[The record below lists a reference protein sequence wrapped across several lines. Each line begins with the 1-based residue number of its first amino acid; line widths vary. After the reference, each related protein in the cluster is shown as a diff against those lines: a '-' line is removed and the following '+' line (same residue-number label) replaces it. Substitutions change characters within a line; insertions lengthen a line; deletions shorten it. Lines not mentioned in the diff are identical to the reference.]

1 MNVLV
6 VEHQDSAR
14 EDLCDELSRLGCAEN
29 VRAAASEQEAEDILT
44 TLTPDIVVL
53 DMQLP
58 ESGAFRIADRSWP
71 GSVPVI
77 VCVTGFERRL
87 VEALSQHRVEYLV
100 RPFGADDL
108 NYVMTRG
115 RRPDPIDPALN
126 LKRLLDAAISLR
138 YPVRGRI
145 STWLQGKAFIL
156 GANEIAAIRY
166 MGGRYYLWTAGGI
179 HETAGPAV
187 EIENAIRSSSF
198 HRVYPNALINADR
211 ERFGSDLRRARL
223 WLERCH
229 FADVFLRRRPMPGKG
244 GRTGGLFDAGRDL
257 APR

>member
-1 MNVLV
+1 VNVLV

-14 EDLCDELSRLGCAEN
+14 EDLCDELSRLGFGES
-29 VRAAASEQEAEDILT
+29 VRSAASGQEAEDILT
-44 TLTPDIVVL
+44 RFTPDTIVL

-58 ESGAFRIADRSWP
+58 ESGAFRIADRSWV

-77 VCVTGFERRL
+77 VCTTTFERRL
-87 VEALSQHRVEYLV
+87 VEMLSRHRVEYLV
-100 RPFGADDL
+100 RPFGAEDL
-108 NYVMTRG
+108 YYVMTRG

-126 LKRLLDAAISLR
+126 LKRLLDAAIALQ

-145 STWLQGKAFIL
+145 STWLQGKSFIVE
-156 GANEIAAIRY
+156 ANEIAAIRY
-166 MGGRYYLWTAGGI
+166 MGGRYYLWTPGGI
-179 HETAGPAV
+179 HETSGPAV
-187 EIENAIRSSSF
+187 EIEKAIGSSSF
-198 HRVYPNALINADR
+198 HRVYPNALISADR

-244 GRTGGLFDAGRDL
+244 DPTGRLFSVGRGL